1 MASYEPP
8 TAVYPIFDSL
18 VFQNPNSAS
27 LTIAEADQRYLAR
40 QNVATSVASD
50 TQFSNNVSIGTTVFD
65 PQVGTGLVIR
75 NQANSE
81 AIFMDVTD
89 GVGGNKQKI
98 ELNTNH
104 LHLYDNVRF
113 TVSSATTQFTTL
125 HQNSATNFDIANNQ
139 TNSSTITL
147 RTRTSGGATV
157 TPLSLSSTAVTPNLP
172 ITIGYTVAA
181 DTQLGFTGITTGTV
195 AGALASGTIN
205 TVGNAPSVTLTA
217 GTYLINLCGNVTTSA
232 AAGYLTSYELGIS
245 TVTNSFTG
253 GFNEF
258 TLTTAAFPSPAVAGR
273 IVGRVT
279 RIFTVPSTAAYFFV
293 NRITY
298 SGFAA
303 TIQGTLSYFQYTRIA

>member
-1 MASYEPP
+1 MSAYEPP
-8 TAVYPIFDSL
+8 TATYPVFDSL
-18 VFQNPNSAS
+18 AFQAPNSAS
-27 LTIAEADQRYLAR
+27 LTLSEADQRYLAR

-50 TQFSNNVSIGTTVFD
+50 TQFSGSINVGTTVFD

-75 NQANSE
+75 NQANTE
-81 AIFMDVTD
+81 AIYMDVTD
-89 GVGGNKQKI
+89 NVGGNKQKI

-113 TVSSATTQFTTL
+113 TDSSATSKYTTL
-125 HQNSATNFDIANNQ
+125 HQNSATNFDIANIQ

-147 RTRTSGGATV
+147 RTKTSGGATV
-157 TPLSLSSTAVTPNLP
+157 TPLSLSSTTVTPNLP

-195 AGALASGTIN
+195 AGAILTGTIY

-232 AAGYLTSYELGIS
+232 VVGYLTSYELGIS

-258 TLTTAAFPSPAVAGR
+258 TLTTANFPNPAVAGR

-293 NRITY
+293 HRMTF
-298 SGFAA
+298 SGFAS
-303 TIQGTLSYFQYTRIA
+303 TVQGTLSYFQYTRIA